1 MHMQIDNTVLIIDD
15 HPLFRKGVNQLI
27 SDMGNEFKL
36 IGEAPSGEEG
46 IKLALQHN
54 PDLILLDL
62 NMKGMDGIET
72 LTELK
77 KSNIDSFVVVL
88 TVSND
93 EKDLVSALRNG
104 ADGYLLKDLE
114 PEVLK
119 SKLQSVMRGQMV
131 IDQNLSEMLASS
143 IRHDQ
148 NSPPEKQE
156 DASLTTR
163 ENEILQLIANG
174 NSNKLI
180 ARELDISDGTVKV
193 HVKNLLRKLKVHSRL
208 EAAVWALSN
217 GFGKQH

>member
-1 MHMQIDNTVLIIDD
+1 MQIDNSVLIIDD
-15 HPLFRKGVNQLI
+15 HPLFRKGVCQLI
-27 SDMGNEFKL
+27 SDMEDEFKL

-72 LTELK
+72 LIELK
-77 KSNIDSFVVVL
+77 KSDIDSFIVVL

-119 SKLQSVMRGQMV
+119 SKLQSVMKGQVV

-143 IRHDQ
+143 IRQDK
-148 NSPPEKQE
+148 NSSPENQE
-156 DASLTTR
+156 DASLTVR
-163 ENEILQLIANG
+163 EKEILQLIAHG
-174 NSNKLI
+174 NNNKLI
-180 ARELDISDGTVKV
+180 ARELNISDGTVKV

-217 GFGKQH
+217 GFGK

>member
-1 MHMQIDNTVLIIDD
+1 MQLDNSVLIIDD
-15 HPLFRKGVNQLI
+15 HPLFRKGVSQLI
-27 SDMGNEFKL
+27 SDMGDEFKL
-36 IGEAPSGEEG
+36 VGEAPSGEEG
-46 IKLALQHN
+46 IKLALQHK

-72 LTELK
+72 LIELK
-77 KSNIDSFVVVL
+77 KSDIDSFVVVL

-119 SKLQSVMRGQMV
+119 SKLQNVMSGQMV
-131 IDQNLSEMLASS
+131 IDQNLSELLATS
-143 IRHDQ
+143 IREEK
-148 NSPPEKQE
+148 NSSPENQE
-156 DASLTTR
+156 DASLTAR
-163 ENEILQLIANG
+163 EKEILQLIANG
-174 NSNKLI
+174 NNNKLI
-180 ARELDISDGTVKV
+180 ARELNISDGTVKV

-217 GFGKQH
+217 GFGK

>member
-1 MHMQIDNTVLIIDD
+1 
-15 HPLFRKGVNQLI
+15 
-27 SDMGNEFKL
+27 
-36 IGEAPSGEEG
+36 
-46 IKLALQHN
+46 
-54 PDLILLDL
+54 
-62 NMKGMDGIET
+62 MDGIET
-72 LTELK
+72 LIELK

-119 SKLQSVMRGQMV
+119 SKLQSVISGQV
-131 IDQNLSEMLASS
+131 TIDQNLSEMLASS
-143 IRHDQ
+143 IRQDK
-148 NSPPEKQE
+148 NSSPENKQ

-193 HVKNLLRKLKVHSRL
+193 HVKNLLRKLKVQSRL

-217 GFGKQH
+217 GFGKQQ

>member
-1 MHMQIDNTVLIIDD
+1 MKLDNTVLIIDD
-15 HPLFRKGVNQLI
+15 HPLFRKGVSQLI
-27 SDMGNEFKL
+27 NDMEQEFKL

-72 LTELK
+72 LIELK

-119 SKLQSVMRGQMV
+119 SKLQSVISGQV
-131 IDQNLSEMLASS
+131 TIDQNLSEMLASS
-143 IRHDQ
+143 IRKDK
-148 NSPPEKQE
+148 NSSPENKQ

-193 HVKNLLRKLKVHSRL
+193 HVKNLLRKLKVQSRL

-217 GFGKQH
+217 GFGKQQ